1 LLVQLAVVIT
11 LTVISKVEAL
21 WWVALSVLG
30 VLVVAGAGSIIVVTA
45 IIHQGLVSVYGELLL
60 VLADEVWA
68 RGCYIITSDPR
79 WGWVPV
85 LFTLA
90 GLSTAFHG
98 IPAVIDTF
106 TCSR

>member
-1 LLVQLAVVIT
+1 MLAQLAVVIT
-11 LTVISKVEAL
+11 LTVIGKAEAL

-30 VLVVAGAGSIIVVTA
+30 VLVFAGADSIIVTTA

-60 VLADEVWA
+60 VPAGEVWA
-68 RGCYIITSDPR
+68 HGRYIVTSDPG
-79 WGWVPV
+79 WGWVLA

-98 IPAVIDTF
+98 IPAVIGTF
-106 TCSR
+106 TCSC